1 MTRAATEIKPFDVLI
16 PDPRELGE
24 TQATLEQKSLDSLTD
39 DLLARLD
46 GRWVWSYRTFLELRK
61 RGLPVSLTTQPR
73 RGVVTI
79 GHVKT
84 GRACCT
90 SLPLDVPIVACEADR
105 RRLKRY
111 CINIVQ
117 SPTGR
122 GAYVPHWPEPWIKP
136 RAIAE
141 PRIKRVGYFGET
153 KGEAQI
159 HEQLSLK
166 LQAIGVEYQVRDR
179 NRWRDYSDI
188 DAVIALRYN
197 WKVRGA
203 YKPPSKLYNAIL
215 GRVPL
220 IATPEP
226 AYVDFDPEQSMWR
239 AACNVSEAAS
249 IVEQFNS
256 DPAQYEEVLRR
267 MRQIDADDL
276 SDNISKKYKDVIG
289 LAQARPKNSVDYREV
304 VSVAMRDIPSRI
316 KNRLNKVDASSLA
329 K

>member
-1 MTRAATEIKPFDVLI
+1 MFEAPIELNPFDILI

-24 TQATLEQKSLDSLTD
+24 TPATLEKKCLDRLTN

-61 RGLPVSLTTQPR
+61 RGLPVTLTTQPR
-73 RGVVTI
+73 SGIVTI
-79 GHVKT
+79 GHVNT
-84 GRACCT
+84 WRECCR
-90 SLPLDVPIVACEADR
+90 SLPMDVPIVACEADQ
-105 RRLKRY
+105 RRLTRY

-122 GAYVPHWPEPWIKP
+122 GFYVPHLPEPWIKP
-136 RAIAE
+136 RAMDE
-141 PRIKRVGYFGET
+141 PHIKRVAYFGET

-159 HEQLSLK
+159 HELLSLK

-179 NRWRDYSDI
+179 NHWRDYSDI

-203 YKPPSKLYNAIL
+203 YKPSSKLYNAIL

-316 KNRLNKVDASSLA
+316 KNGLNKVDASSLA

>member
-1 MTRAATEIKPFDVLI
+1 MTQEHAKIRQFDILI
-16 PDPRELGE
+16 PDPGEIGE
-24 TQATLEQKSLDSLTD
+24 TKESLEKKSLSSLSD
-39 DLLARLD
+39 DLLERFD
-46 GRWVWSYRTFLELRK
+46 GQWVWSYRTFLELRK

-73 RGVVTI
+73 RGIVTI
-79 GHVKT
+79 GHVNT
-84 GRACCT
+84 WRECCK
-90 SLPLDVPIVACEADR
+90 SLPMDVPIIACEADR
-105 RRLKRY
+105 RRLTRY

-122 GAYVPHWPEPWIKP
+122 GSYVPHWPEPWIKP
-136 RAIAE
+136 RAIDE
-141 PRIKRVGYFGET
+141 PHIKRVAYFGET
-153 KGEAQI
+153 KGETQI
-159 HEQLSLK
+159 HKQLSLK

-179 NRWRDYSDI
+179 DRWRNYSDI
-188 DAVIALRYN
+188 DAVVALRYN

-203 YKPPSKLYNAIL
+203 FKPPSKLYNAIL
-215 GRVPL
+215 ARVPL

-239 AACNVSEAAS
+239 AACNVSEAVS
-249 IVEQFNS
+249 IVEQLNS
-256 DPAQYEEVLRR
+256 DPAQYNEMLRR

-276 SDNISKKYKDVIG
+276 SDGISKRYEDVIRH
-289 LAQARPKNSVDYREV
+289 AQARPKNCVDYREV